1 MFANCNNINCLIKI
15 KNIPKD
21 FNSLPFGRQIE
32 YNSIFSAWKKEAE
45 STHVGCKHKASLSAV
60 RRFLKEVKP
69 KEYYA
74 RWQKDTNYSKA
85 DSVEVFYK
93 L

>member
-1 MFANCNNINCLIKI
+1 
-15 KNIPKD
+15 
-21 FNSLPFGRQIE
+21 
-32 YNSIFSAWKKEAE
+32 
-45 STHVGCKHKASLSAV
+45 V
-60 RRFLKEVKP
+60 FLKEVKP